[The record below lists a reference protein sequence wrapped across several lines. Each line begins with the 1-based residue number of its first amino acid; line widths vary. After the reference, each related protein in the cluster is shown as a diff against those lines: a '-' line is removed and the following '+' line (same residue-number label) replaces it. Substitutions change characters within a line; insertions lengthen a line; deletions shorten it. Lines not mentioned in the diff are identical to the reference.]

1 MDINLGVLTCC
12 VIFEFLFLNKCTNRN
27 KDLMF
32 NQVHPV
38 NRKQFQ
44 CSVWHN
50 EISSQV
56 VISQFGG
63 VFRQKNAQEQTRCS
77 QEYFSSDKSSIVN
90 VLLGVCKME
99 VRSLKIATNEN
110 TELSNLNYI
119 ERHAGNITELS
130 WEIDNE
136 CRISKLAAVFK
147 HKLKV
152 LTINAYSSLNLE
164 NCDDFSFNWATKLTK
179 LHININKPHKNS
191 RNLGRYAFDP
201 TFLRDTRKLQQFKLN
216 CGHISFEVD
225 LPRQMF
231 QGLINLSELTL
242 EHCSFNNLSAL
253 HFEDLTKLRV
263 LNLSYARF
271 DDFEFLRCV
280 LLKCV

>member
-44 CSVWHN
+44 CSVWHK

-56 VISQFGG
+56 VINQFGG
-63 VFRQKNAQEQTRCS
+63 VLRQKNAQEQT
-77 QEYFSSDKSSIVN
+77 

-99 VRSLKIATNEN
+99 VSSLKIARNEN

-130 WEIDNE
+130 WEIHNE

-152 LTINAYSSLNLE
+152 LTIDAYSSVNLE

-179 LHININKPHKNS
+179 LNININKPHKNS
-191 RNLGRYAFDP
+191 RNLNRYAFDP

-253 HFEDLTKLRV
+253 HFEDLTNLRV